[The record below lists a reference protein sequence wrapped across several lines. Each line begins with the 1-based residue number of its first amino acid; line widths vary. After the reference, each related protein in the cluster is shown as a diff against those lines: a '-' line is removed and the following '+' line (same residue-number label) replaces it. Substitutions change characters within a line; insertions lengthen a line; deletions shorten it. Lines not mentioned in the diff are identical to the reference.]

1 MAAVNEITFL
11 HDVCGILQ
19 ENGFEGISRCVE
31 ILVDEAMRIERS
43 QALAAQ
49 PYQRTDERKGY
60 ANGFKNKTVK
70 SRIGSLTFSVPQ
82 VRGDV
87 KFYPSA
93 LERGVRSER
102 ALKAAVAE
110 MYVKGIS
117 NRKVTDVVEKL
128 CGFEVSSADVSRA
141 AALLDDE
148 LKPWR
153 ERPLGSTPYLLLD
166 AKYEKVRIG
175 GTVVSAA
182 VLIAVGV
189 LPDGHRS
196 VLGVSVS
203 LSEAEVHWREFLASL
218 MERGMHGVVCVTAD
232 DHKGLNA
239 ALTAQLPGVLRQRCQ
254 FHLQQNAQKYVPR
267 VTMREGVASDIR
279 SIFNAPDIKEA
290 QRFLTLTTSK
300 YRKSA
305 PQLSKWMEEAIPQGL
320 TVFELPRHTQK
331 KLRTTNGLERLN
343 KEIERRTRVAS
354 LFPNTDS
361 LLRLVSALLM
371 EISEEWETGKVYM
384 KNN

>member
-11 HDVCGILQ
+11 QDVCGILQ

-31 ILVDEAMRIERS
+31 ILVNEAMRIERS

-60 ANGFKNKTVK
+60 ANGFKNKTIK
-70 SRIGSLTFSVPQ
+70 SRIGSLTFAVPQ

-87 KFYPSA
+87 EFYPTA

-153 ERPLGSTPYLLLD
+153 ERSLGSTPYLLLD
-166 AKYEKVRIG
+166 AKYERVRIG
-175 GTVVSAA
+175 GSVVSAA

-189 LPDGHRS
+189 LPDGHRC

-203 LSEAEVHWREFLASL
+203 LSEAEVHWRDFLSSL

-267 VTMREGVASDIR
+267 VTMREGVAADIR

-300 YRKSA
+300 YKKSA
-305 PQLSKWMEEAIPQGL
+305 PQLARWMEEAIPQGL
-320 TVFELPRHTQK
+320 TVFELPRHSQK

>member
-11 HDVCGILQ
+11 ENVCGILK
-19 ENGFEGISRCVE
+19 ENGFDGISRCVE
-31 ILVDEAMRIERS
+31 ILVNEAMCIERS
-43 QALAAQ
+43 QALAAL

-60 ANGFKNKTVK
+60 ANGFKSKTIK
-70 SRIGSLTFSVPQ
+70 SRIGSLTFAVPQ

-87 KFYPSA
+87 TFYPSA
-93 LERGVRSER
+93 LERGIRSER
-102 ALKAAVAE
+102 ALKAAIAE

-128 CGFEVSSADVSRA
+128 CGFEISSADVSRA
-141 AALLDDE
+141 AAMLDNE

-153 ERPLGSTPYLLLD
+153 ERELGSTPYLLLD

-175 GTVVSAA
+175 GSVISAS
-182 VLIAVGV
+182 VLVAVGV

-196 VLGVSVS
+196 ILGVSVS

-239 ALTAQLPGVLRQRCQ
+239 ALTAQLPAVLRQRCQ
-254 FHLQQNAQKYVPR
+254 FHLQQNAQAYVPK
-267 VTMREGVASDIR
+267 VTMREEVAADIR
-279 SIFNAPDIKEA
+279 AIFNAPDIIEA
-290 QRFLTLTTSK
+290 QRFLSLKVNK
-300 YRKSA
+300 YKECA
-305 PQLSKWMEEAIPQGL
+305 PHLSKWMEDAIPQGL
-320 TVFELPRHTQK
+320 TVFQLPKHVQK

-354 LFPNTDS
+354 LFPNTES

-371 EISEEWETGKVYM
+371 EISEEWETGKTYIR
-384 KNN
+384 NN

>member
-11 HDVCGILQ
+11 QDVCGILQ

-31 ILVDEAMRIERS
+31 ILVNEAMRIERS

-60 ANGFKNKTVK
+60 ANGFKNKTIK
-70 SRIGSLTFSVPQ
+70 SRIGSLKFAVPQ

-87 KFYPSA
+87 EFYPTA

-153 ERPLGSTPYLLLD
+153 ERSLGSTPYLLLD
-166 AKYEKVRIG
+166 AKYERVRIG
-175 GTVVSAA
+175 GSVVSAA

-189 LPDGHRS
+189 LPDGHRC

-203 LSEAEVHWREFLASL
+203 LSEAEVHWRDFLSSL

-267 VTMREGVASDIR
+267 VTMREGVAADIR

-300 YRKSA
+300 YKKSA
-305 PQLSKWMEEAIPQGL
+305 PQLARWMEEAIPQGL
-320 TVFELPRHTQK
+320 TVFELPRHSQK